1 VIDLKYN
8 KHVNETDLT
17 DVMLDTLL
25 LAGFEVITL
34 VVKALI
40 AYVVVNYHM
49 IMTTTDLISICKTQQ
64 I

>member
-1 VIDLKYN
+1 MKYN

>member
-1 VIDLKYN
+1 MIDLKYN